1 MAWYYSASERAFFSS
16 DLMTTGSMPADKV
29 AVTDSDYEDLMDD
42 QVNGLLIRPGSGN
55 APESASQNLT
65 RASRFG
71 DVSFGKVTATG
82 LDLNGNADV
91 SGTLVVTGASTLKGA
106 LAAQGGLTTT
116 TITATGTSTLAAV
129 NATNITASGTL
140 KVNGASTLKAVSATN
155 ITASGTLAVTGTST
169 FTGKVTA
176 NGGLTT
182 KALTATSLD
191 LNGAG
196 DISGNLSVGGLLT
209 VTGSGTLG
217 SLTVNGSTSLG
228 DSLTVDGD
236 IQGYWYLSKP
246 NSSGPFFRAQFPD
259 AERGTA
265 PASTKWMHISVYD
278 KNGLT
283 NGTNRFGAINFK
295 LDTDGT
301 NGIQLVPYQN
311 IAGSSAK
318 TAAFGIYISQDGTAR
333 VEGPTPPAT
342 ASGSVIPNL
351 TWLDAYS
358 PTLSRNG
365 VKVVV
370 APDYNTLTAPGFYH
384 CNSTNQ
390 QNGPGGANKLIVMGS
405 SPAEGKYV
413 SQLSLPVGTGICPA
427 YRIMDGNGAWQ
438 PWQKILLSESDE
450 DISAKSLSI
459 TGDAMTAFNGTTS
472 SVVPNYAFT
481 INGFSK
487 GNNPAQAVT
496 ARYFLYDAD
505 NKAKNVGAL
514 AGLLLGV
521 DTNGRTSA
529 RLLAFQNAS
538 GSSAQESIDIYANA
552 DGTYSTSAPE
562 PVETADSDQIATAHW
577 TRQHGGSDWGLGR
590 SAIPMSSTEYS
601 DGDVNTI
608 RKCGFYGL
616 SSATNALWATSILLH
631 IQRPWT
637 AGPGAFQF
645 NFATDGDFAVR
656 TFNNS
661 ETWSN
666 WRKVAHQD
674 WVLSQLSTSIPA
686 GAIMYFAQSNV
697 PDGWLFCNGS
707 NVSRTT
713 YANLFAAIGTK
724 YGSGNGSSTFTLPNL
739 RDIFIQGASS
749 TSNVGQSVA
758 AGLPN
763 ITGAVTGYDM
773 FRSMQGAGPFF
784 DDTTTNAFGLSRP
797 SGGHS
802 HNDSSAQIAGFDASR
817 ATSLYGASS
826 TVQPPAIRLLP
837 CIKV

>member
-1 MAWYYSASERAFFSS
+1 M
-16 DLMTTGSMPADKV
+16 
-29 AVTDSDYEDLMDD
+29 
-42 QVNGLLIRPGSGN
+42 NG
-55 APESASQNLT
+55 
-65 RASRFG
+65 
-71 DVSFGKVTATG
+71 TA
-82 LDLNGNADV
+82 A
-91 SGTLVVTGASTLKGA
+91 
-106 LAAQGGLTTT
+106 
-116 TITATGTSTLAAV
+116 I
-129 NATNITASGTL
+129 
-140 KVNGASTLKAVSATN
+140 NGA
-155 ITASGTLAVTGTST
+155 
-169 FTGKVTA
+169 
-176 NGGLTT
+176 
-182 KALTATSLD
+182 
-191 LNGAG
+191 
-196 DISGNLSVGGLLT
+196 
-209 VTGSGTLG
+209 
-217 SLTVNGSTSLG
+217 
-228 DSLTVDGD
+228 LTVDGD
-236 IQGYWYLSKP
+236 IQGYWFLSKP

-311 IAGSSAK
+311 IAGSSVK

-365 VKVVV
+365 AKVVT
-370 APDYNTLTAPGFYH
+370 APDYNELTSPGFYH

-390 QNGPGGANKLIVMGS
+390 ENGPGGANKLIVMTS
-405 SPAEGKYV
+405 NTTSDAFI
-413 SQLSLPVGTGICPA
+413 SQLSFPISTGNCPS
-427 YRIMDGNGAWQ
+427 YRVMDGNGTWQ
-438 PWQKILLSESDE
+438 PWQKILLSESTEAVKAASLDLTASGMISYPGNSSVSVPNWGFSVNNYVKG
-450 DISAKSLSI
+450 DTPSKGISA
-459 TGDAMTAFNGTTS
+459 
-472 SVVPNYAFT
+472 
-481 INGFSK
+481 
-487 GNNPAQAVT
+487 
-496 ARYFLYDAD
+496 RYYLYDKD
-505 NKAKNVGAL
+505 DPTMTVGAL
-514 AGLLLGV
+514 AGLLFGV
-521 DTNGRTSA
+521 EEDKLTYATLAAFTNVNGANTCGKITINA
-529 RLLAFQNAS
+529 R
-538 GSSAQESIDIYANA
+538 D
-552 DGTYSTSAPE
+552 DGTYYTSAPE
-562 PVETADSDQIATAHW
+562 PIEAADGTQIATAHW

-637 AGPGAFQF
+637 VGPGAFQF

-674 WVLSQLSTSIPA
+674 WVLSHLSSAIPP
-686 GAIMYFAQSNV
+686 GAVMFFAQGSL
-697 PDGWLFCNGS
+697 PDGWLICNGA

-724 YGSGNGSSTFTLPNL
+724 YGSGNGSTTFTLPNL
-739 RDIFIQGASS
+739 NAKFIEGTTTTSS
-749 TSNVGQSVA
+749 VGQTVA

-763 ITGAVTGYDM
+763 ITGEIGYDNNVGHLV
-773 FRSMQGAGPFF
+773 GAFYAAPGSLEG
-784 DDTTTNAFGLSRP
+784 NS
-797 SGGHS
+797 SGNGG
-802 HNDSSAQIAGFDASR
+802 QVAGFDASR
-817 ATSLYGASS
+817 VSSVYGASQ

-837 CIKV
+837 CIKY